1 MRQLDP
7 KITASRKLDSFE
19 YAIVTDLGQK
29 THEEEHNLLYKFGF
43 KTNSHNKK
51 VETLKEVFEFREFWI
66 KNREKIPYEIDGIVV
81 ILNDGKLFESSGI
94 IGKSPRGAVA
104 FKFSP
109 KEATTVVEDIK
120 IYIGRTGVLTPVA
133 HLRPVSVGG
142 VTISHATL
150 HNADEIER
158 LGLKIGDTVVVSRAG
173 DVIPQVNKVL
183 VELRTGHEREFKMPK
198 NCPIDGSA
206 VTREGVAYRCSN
218 KDCGARFKEF
228 LYHFFSRGGFNI
240 DGLGPKIIDKFLDVG
255 LISDAADIFTLK
267 KGDIEVL
274 ERFGEKSAENI
285 VKEVHEKKK
294 IPIERF
300 IYSLGILHVGEETAR
315 ILAITLANS
324 HPELRDGSPRN
335 ILEAFLKLSVEDLQ
349 KAEDIGPVVAQ
360 SIFYYFKD
368 AKHQDLI
375 KKLDKVG
382 ILLEISSIK
391 SKNNKLAGN
400 TFVLTGQ
407 LETMSREEAKKKIR
421 SLGGDISESVSKKTS
436 YVVAGSEPGSKFEK
450 AQKLGV
456 KTIDED
462 DFLKIIN

>member
-1 MRQLDP
+1 MNKKEAQERILKLRKTINRHRYLYHVLDREEISADALDTLKKELTDLEHRFPDLIVKDSPTQRVGGTPLKEFAKVRHEKAMISLNDTFSEKDTKDWLKRLENYLKVGIGENPINGFYCELKIDGLAIELVYEDGYFIRGSTRGDGLIGEDITENLKTVEAIPLTLEGEFPKRLVVRGEVFMNKKEFKRINKEQAKNGEKIFANPRNMAAGSMRQLDP

-51 VETLKEVFEFREFWI
+51 VETLKEVFEFREFWL

-120 IYIGRTGVLTPVA
+120 IYVGRTGVLTPVA

-228 LYHFFSRGGFNI
+228 L
-240 DGLGPKIIDKFLDVG
+240 
-255 LISDAADIFTLK
+255 
-267 KGDIEVL
+267 
-274 ERFGEKSAENI
+274 
-285 VKEVHEKKK
+285 
-294 IPIERF
+294 
-300 IYSLGILHVGEETAR
+300 
-315 ILAITLANS
+315 
-324 HPELRDGSPRN
+324 
-335 ILEAFLKLSVEDLQ
+335 
-349 KAEDIGPVVAQ
+349 
-360 SIFYYFKD
+360 
-368 AKHQDLI
+368 
-375 KKLDKVG
+375 
-382 ILLEISSIK
+382 
-391 SKNNKLAGN
+391 
-400 TFVLTGQ
+400 
-407 LETMSREEAKKKIR
+407 
-421 SLGGDISESVSKKTS
+421 
-436 YVVAGSEPGSKFEK
+436 
-450 AQKLGV
+450 
-456 KTIDED
+456 
-462 DFLKIIN
+462 